1 MGLPV
6 KPSRNMHYLLK
17 PLVRLMRTMHDSELK
32 LAIIG
37 GFLFFI
43 AGLLDLLRLMKL

>member
-1 MGLPV
+1 
-6 KPSRNMHYLLK
+6 
-17 PLVRLMRTMHDSELK
+17 MHDSELK

-43 AGLLDLLRLMKL
+43 AGLLDLLRRAI